1 MKKASLDRG
10 SNASETKKQRESL
23 QESNDVMPLWPPPC
37 DEALPEGQND
47 EDQLVAA
54 VVECLLLEKQQRTER
69 TLQKVSDVCRTTKEI
84 GKELNEEKKRERKN
98 CCLTAVGANKKYL
111 DCTFN
116 IFIDTF
122 FWWLFAVN

>member
-1 MKKASLDRG
+1 
-10 SNASETKKQRESL
+10 
-23 QESNDVMPLWPPPC
+23 MPLWPPPC

-98 CCLTAVGANKKYL
+98 CCLTAVGTNKKTVL
-111 DCTFN
+111 S
-116 IFIDTF
+116 IFLLTHF
-122 FWWLFAVN
+122 FGGYSQSIEKLFIFGSE

>member
-84 GKELNEEKKRERKN
+84 GKELNEERKRVAEEKLLPN
-98 CCLTAVGANKKYL
+98 SSWVQIKLYFQYSLLTQFLVAK
-111 DCTFN
+111 
-116 IFIDTF
+116 
-122 FWWLFAVN
+122 FAVN